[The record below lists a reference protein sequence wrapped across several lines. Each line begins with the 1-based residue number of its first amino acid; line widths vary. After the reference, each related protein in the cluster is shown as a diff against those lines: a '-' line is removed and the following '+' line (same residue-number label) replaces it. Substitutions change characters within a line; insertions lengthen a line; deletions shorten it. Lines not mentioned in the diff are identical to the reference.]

1 MFQQKKEFMSWGVM
15 GDWKRPYK
23 TMDSTFVKQQIRL
36 FFWMVSHGYVYQ
48 RYMPVYWSPSSKT
61 ALAESELEYNTQ
73 HKSTSIYVRFPITK
87 TDSLS
92 KKTFGISD
100 IYLLIWTTTPWSL
113 VANRAVCYNPDSEY
127 CLVKHPSGDYYIV
140 AAEILHKNEE
150 LKDIFG
156 ANPDVKDNKLTGH
169 DLSNFTYKNPLWGDD
184 SNNTISLPIF
194 PASHVTMQSGTG
206 LVHTAP
212 AHGPEDYL
220 IGLNNEL
227 DLSCPVD
234 ENGCYDNTAPKN
246 LQGLFALEEGNT
258 EILQMLEKGN
268 NVLSKNVYI
277 HSYPYDW
284 RTKKPV
290 LLRASKQWFMD
301 TGTLQPKALE
311 ALKNVEIHPKSAA
324 NGFQGILDKRP
335 YWCISRQRVWG
346 VPIPVF
352 YDLKGSAVISKEMV
366 NRYLDLIDQYGTD
379 FWWELEN
386 KEILD
391 GLNIDTQNLTKGRDI
406 LDVWFDSG
414 ITWHNIIEP
423 NSCNTLK
430 QSDVYLE
437 GLDQFSGWFYSSL
450 LTSVAVQNVSP
461 YKQLYVHGFTMDE
474 EGKKMSKSLGN
485 VVSPAQITHGL
496 ALDENVGEKQ
506 EAQKAGKK
514 KKTPNKSSTTYG
526 VDVLR

>member
-1 MFQQKKEFMSWGVM
+1 M

-23 TMDSTFVKQQIRL
+23 TMDSTFVKRQIEL
-36 FFWMVSHGYVYQ
+36 FYWLKLNGYIYQ

-73 HKSTSIYVRFPITK
+73 HKSTSVYVRFPITHNK
-87 TDSLS
+87 SSKISNLS
-92 KKTFGISD
+92 A

-113 VANRAVCYNPDSEY
+113 VANRAICFHPQSQY
-127 CLVKHPSGDYYIV
+127 CLVKSPTSDEYYVV
-140 AAEILHKNEE
+140 ATETLQRNEE
-150 LKDIFG
+150 LKKIFG
-156 ANPDVKDNKLTGH
+156 SNPDIKDIKITGH
-169 DLSNFTYKNPLWGDD
+169 DLSLLTYSNPLYSGQET
-184 SNNTISLPIF
+184 SHFCPVL
-194 PASHVTMQSGTG
+194 PASHVTMESGTG

-220 IGLNNEL
+220 IGVNNRL
-227 DLSCPVD
+227 DLSCPID
-234 ENGCYDNTAPKN
+234 ENGCYDSTVPDNFKE
-246 LQGLFALEEGNT
+246 LFALEEGNN
-258 EILQMLEKGN
+258 EIIKLLEKGN
-268 NVLSKNVYI
+268 HILAKNSYI

-290 LLRASKQWFMD
+290 LLRASKQWFID
-301 TGTLQPKALE
+301 TGKLQPRAME
-311 ALKNVEIHPKSAA
+311 ALKNVKIHPKSAS
-324 NGFQGILDKRP
+324 NGFQGVLDKRP

-352 YDLKGSAVISKEMV
+352 YNNNGEAVISKEMV
-366 NRYLDLIDQYGTD
+366 NRFIDLIDTHGID
-379 FWWELEN
+379 FWWSMEP

-391 GLNIDTQNLTKGRDI
+391 GLNFDYPEHMTKGTDI

-423 NSCNTLK
+423 NTKDSLK

-450 LTSVAVQNVSP
+450 LTSIAVQNAPP
-461 YKQLYVHGFTMDE
+461 YKNIYVHGFTIDE
-474 EGKKMSKSLGN
+474 SGRKMSKSLGN
-485 VVSPAQITHGL
+485 VVSPNQITQGWML
-496 ALDENVGEKQ
+496 QSNLSEQNSKPTR
-506 EAQKAGKK
+506 
-514 KKTPNKSSTTYG
+514 KTKNKSIKDPSTVFG